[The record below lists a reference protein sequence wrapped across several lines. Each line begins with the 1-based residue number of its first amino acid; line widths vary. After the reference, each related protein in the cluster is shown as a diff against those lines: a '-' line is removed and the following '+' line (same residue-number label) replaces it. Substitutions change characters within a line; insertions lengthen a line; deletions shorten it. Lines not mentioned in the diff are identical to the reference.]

1 MQQLHVTDWIL
12 SSTKQYCYHMFDVM
26 SKDMALA
33 WVHLIKRGSSISSS
47 WPLLLY
53 NKTDP
58 VVIPAMNDSQR

>member
-1 MQQLHVTDWIL
+1 MSLTESVDCIL

-33 WVHLIKRGSSISSS
+33 WVASIKCGSSISSS

-53 NKTDP
+53 NETDP
-58 VVIPAMNDSQR
+58 VVIPAMNNS

>member
-33 WVHLIKRGSSISSS
+33 
-47 WPLLLY
+47 
-53 NKTDP
+53 
-58 VVIPAMNDSQR
+58 